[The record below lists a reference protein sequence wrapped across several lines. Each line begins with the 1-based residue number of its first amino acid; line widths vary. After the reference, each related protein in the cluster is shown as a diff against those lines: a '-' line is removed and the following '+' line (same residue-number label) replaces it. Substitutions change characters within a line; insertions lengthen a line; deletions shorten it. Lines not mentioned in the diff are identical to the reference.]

1 MRKQIALLVAVA
13 GFATISAQAQDYCS
27 GYTITLNTSETTS
40 GNYVMSQF
48 QGDFVIPQFQMASAD
63 TVTTVPEPSTLAL
76 CAIGFAGLTIA
87 RRSFRQRRS

>member
-27 GYTITLNTSETTS
+27 GYTLVENFGPNTWEPTA
-40 GNYVMSQF
+40 F
-48 QGDFVIPQFQMASAD
+48 PPFLPPSAD
-63 TVTTVPEPSTLAL
+63 LSVTTVPEPSTLAL
-76 CAIGFAGLTIA
+76 CAIGLASVTIA